1 MVGCKV
7 QTREILVYTPTAALK
22 CLKIITGGVAKLDIS
37 KSGNIIA
44 VNLTGSLELVQ
55 PKDPAPKK
63 EFSIRSRSPA
73 LVEPKSPRPTDPD
86 PFITKL
92 FLQPESIPSKI
103 PTALSWAELQEQKR
117 VAR

>member
-1 MVGCKV
+1 M
-7 QTREILVYTPTAALK
+7 ALK
-22 CLKIITGGVAKLDIS
+22 CLKCYFATGGVAKLDIS

-44 VNLTGSLELVQ
+44 VNLTGSLELFQ